1 MAQPT
6 DHQHNRPDTTNSKQ
20 KLLHTK
26 GFIEKT
32 FDTHTHPQT
41 GFTDA
46 FTQVLLRTDA
56 FTRIFLRTVAAQLLL
71 HAEILT
77 HTQKFDRQVLL
88 DAEGLYTEALTHSS
102 LYTKCF
108 CAQNCLN
115 TRARTHTHTQAHR
128 CFDTQVPLHR
138 CRNTQTHMECFHTF
152 RLICAQVPAHK
163 HLYTQRFYTDV
174 LVHRCFYTQTLL
186 HAVAFTHTHTVASA
200 HKCLTHRMFYI
211 HPLHTEMLYNFTHTN
226 KLLHRVNLC

>member
-1 MAQPT
+1 M
-6 DHQHNRPDTTNSKQ
+6 
-20 KLLHTK
+20 
-26 GFIEKT
+26 
-32 FDTHTHPQT
+32 THTHTPT
-41 GFTDA
+41 NRFYRCFYTSSSSHRCIYTHFFTHSCGSVA
-46 FTQVLLRTDA
+46 FACRNFD
-56 FTRIFLRTVAAQLLL
+56 
-71 HAEILT
+71 T

-115 TRARTHTHTQAHR
+115 TRARTHTHTHAHR

-174 LVHRCFYTQTLL
+174 LVHRCFYTD
-186 HAVAFTHTHTVASA
+186 AFTRSCFYTHTVAFA

-211 HPLHTEMLYNFTHTN
+211 HPLHAEMLYNFTHTN

>member
-1 MAQPT
+1 MT
-6 DHQHNRPDTTNSKQ
+6 H
-20 KLLHTK
+20 
-26 GFIEKT
+26 
-32 FDTHTHPQT
+32 THTHPQT

-115 TRARTHTHTQAHR
+115 TRARTHTHTHAHR

-138 CRNTQTHMECFHTF
+138 CRNTQTHMECFYTF

-174 LVHRCFYTQTLL
+174 LVHRCFYTD
-186 HAVAFTHTHTVASA
+186 AFTRSCFYTHTHS
-200 HKCLTHRMFYI
+200 CLCTQMLDTQNV
-211 HPLHTEMLYNFTHTN
+211 LHTPFTRRNALQLYTHKQTFTQS
-226 KLLHRVNLC
+226 